1 MSAIPLL
8 DDKFDGTPATVS
20 PVSIRP
26 RGDRTRRVMMLQ
38 PASTGGN
45 FEYIAIPRQGML
57 FLSGALAQWDGP
69 YVYERDIW
77 FEDRLGRMDPDKDLD
92 GVDVLMIT
100 ALVNEAPRG
109 YQLAWEARQFHPNLV
124 ILGGGPQMSPLPEE
138 AIAQGG
144 FDVIVNREGE
154 DIIGQLCDILLT
166 WRDDRKYAYLQRVAG
181 ISYIQ
186 DGHLVATRRKG
197 LVRPDFVELPDFRS
211 IRGLSPANPMAG
223 CVLET
228 VRGCTENC
236 SYCQVI
242 QQFLGYRLIDRET
255 EYKRLAQLEDLAAD
269 GLIHTG
275 RNGKISVFISDD
287 LHTPPLRAVKFR
299 NERLERLRN
308 WRGRTDSMNMICQ
321 ARAEIGQDDEL
332 AGALLDANVK
342 MLYLGVESN
351 NAESLAAVRKRQE
364 PGQMERDLVRLNEEG
379 FSVVAMTIIGLPYD
393 TEESI
398 MTLADWV
405 TQHSRYQTAN
415 LLTPLPATSNWS
427 LKPLNADG
435 QPLQEG
441 EMRPYELYTGRQFV
455 HEDERW
461 NMAQSREL
469 FDRYSA
475 KLTSIDALYGRI
487 FRILGNYRLRQARSV
502 EDLSETAETMR
513 AWSHQ
518 VQQAGK
524 EFGENLHSRVT
535 ELAETF
541 RSVSQPL
548 SNARAE
554 FLDNLRTRINEASES
569 LQNYAERAD
578 TGSKDVAANVS
589 TRLNE
594 VTELLNTALDSAS
607 LRRNSKQVS
616 RYGQ

>member
-1 MSAIPLL
+1 MSTIQLL
-8 DDKFDGTPATVS
+8 GDKFDGTPATGS

-26 RGDRTRRVMMLQ
+26 KGDRTRRVMMVQ
-38 PASTGGN
+38 PASAGGN

-57 FLSGALAQWDGP
+57 YLSGALEQWDGP

-77 FEDRLGRMDPDKDLD
+77 FEDRLGRMDPDSDLD
-92 GVDVLMIT
+92 GIDILMVTSLI
-100 ALVNEAPRG
+100 NETPRG
-109 YQLAWEARQFHPNLV
+109 YALAREAREFHPNLI

-138 AIAQGG
+138 AIARGG

-166 WRDDRKYAYLQRVAG
+166 WRDDRKYTYLERVAG
-181 ISYIQ
+181 ISYLQ
-186 DGHLVATRRKG
+186 DGHLVQTRRKG
-197 LVRPDFVELPDFRS
+197 LVRPDFVELPDYRS
-211 IRGLSPANPMAG
+211 IRGLSPATPMAG
-223 CVLET
+223 AVIET

-242 QQFLGYRLIDRET
+242 QQFLGYRLIERET

-275 RNGKISVFISDD
+275 RNGKINVFISDD

-299 NERLERLRN
+299 NERLERLKG
-308 WRGRTDSMNMICQ
+308 WKSRTDSMGMICQ

-332 AGALLDANVK
+332 ADALLDANVK

-351 NAESLAAVRKRQE
+351 NAESLKAVNKRQE
-364 PGQMERDLVRLNEEG
+364 PGQMEKDLVRLNEKG

-405 TQHSRYQTAN
+405 KQYSRYQTAN
-415 LLTPLPATSNWS
+415 LLTPLPATSNWD
-427 LKPLNADG
+427 LKPLNANGDL
-435 QPLQEG
+435 LQEG
-441 EMRPYELYTGRQFV
+441 EMRPYELYTGRQLV

-461 NMAQSREL
+461 TMAQSRDL

-487 FRILGNYRLRQARSV
+487 FRILGNYRMRQARSV
-502 EDLSETAETMR
+502 QDLSETTETMR
-513 AWSHQ
+513 DWSQQ

-524 EFGENLHSRVT
+524 EFGENLHLRVT

-548 SNARAE
+548 SNARSE
-554 FLDNLRTRINEASES
+554 FVDNLRTRINEVSDS
-569 LQNYAERAD
+569 LRTYAELAD
-578 TGSKDVAANVS
+578 TGSKDVAASISV
-589 TRLNE
+589 RVNE
-594 VTELLNTALDSAS
+594 VTDMLNSVLDSTGQRQNSNRAS
-607 LRRNSKQVS
+607 
-616 RYGQ
+616 

>member
-1 MSAIPLL
+1 MSVIELL
-8 DDKFDGTPATVS
+8 DNKFDGTPATES
-20 PVSIRP
+20 PVSIQP
-26 RGDRTRRVMMLQ
+26 KGDRTRRVMMVQ
-38 PASTGGN
+38 PASAGGN

-57 FLSGALAQWDGP
+57 FLSGALAQWEGP

-77 FEDRLGRMDPDKDLD
+77 FEDRLGRMDPDKDLED
-92 GVDVLMIT
+92 VDILMIT
-100 ALVNEAPRG
+100 SLINETPRA
-109 YQLAWEARQFHPNLV
+109 YEIAREARQYHPELV

-138 AIAQGG
+138 AIGRGG

-166 WRDDRKYAYLQRVAG
+166 WRDDRKYPYLERVAG
-181 ISYIQ
+181 ISFMR
-186 DGHLVATRRKG
+186 DGQLVQTRRKG
-197 LVRPDFVELPDFRS
+197 LVAPDFVALPDFRS
-211 IRGLSPANPMAG
+211 IRGLTPANPMAG
-223 CVLET
+223 AVLET

-242 QQFLGYRLIDRET
+242 QQFLGYRLIDRDI
-255 EYKRLAQLEDLAAD
+255 EYKRLEQLEDLAAD

-275 RNGKISVFISDD
+275 RNGKFNVFISDD

-299 NERLERLRN
+299 NERLERLQG

-321 ARAEIGQDDEL
+321 ARAEIGQDEEL
-332 AGALLDANVK
+332 SDALLEANVK

-364 PGQMERDLVRLNEEG
+364 PGQMERDLVRLNEKG

-427 LKPLNADG
+427 LKPLNAQG
-435 QPLQEG
+435 ELLQDG
-441 EMRPYELYTGRQFV
+441 EMRPYDLYTGRQLV

-461 NMAQSREL
+461 TMAESRDL

-502 EDLSETAETMR
+502 QDLSETTETMR
-513 AWSHQ
+513 NWSYQ
-518 VQQAGK
+518 VEQAGK
-524 EFGENLHSRVT
+524 ELGENLNQRVT
-535 ELAETF
+535 ELAETL
-541 RSVSQPL
+541 RTVSQPL
-548 SNARAE
+548 SNMGSD
-554 FLDNLRTRINEASES
+554 FMDNLRIRINETSDA
-569 LQNYAERAD
+569 LRNYAERAD
-578 TGSKDVAANVS
+578 SGSKEVASNISVHV
-589 TRLNE
+589 NE
-594 VTELLNTALDSAS
+594 VTEMLNSVLDTAGQ
-607 LRRNSKQVS
+607 RRNP
-616 RYGQ
+616 REAN

>member
-1 MSAIPLL
+1 MSVIELL
-8 DDKFDGTPATVS
+8 DTKFDGTPATQS
-20 PVSIRP
+20 PVSIQP
-26 RGDRTRRVMMLQ
+26 QGDRTRRVMMVQ
-38 PASTGGN
+38 PASAGGN

-57 FLSGALAQWDGP
+57 FLSGALAQWEGP

-77 FEDRLGRMDPDKDLD
+77 FEDRLGHMDPNRDLEHI
-92 GVDVLMIT
+92 DVLMIT
-100 ALVNEAPRG
+100 SLINETPRA
-109 YQLAWEARQFHPNLV
+109 YEIARQAREFHPELV

-138 AIAQGG
+138 AIARGG
-144 FDVIVNREGE
+144 FDAIVNREGE

-166 WRDDRKYAYLQRVAG
+166 WRDDRKYQYLERVAG
-181 ISYIQ
+181 ISFMR
-186 DGHLVATRRKG
+186 DGHVIQTRRKG
-197 LVRPDFVELPDFRS
+197 LVAPDFVPLPDFRS
-211 IRGLSPANPMAG
+211 IRGLSPMNPMAG
-223 CVLET
+223 GVLET

-255 EYKRLAQLEDLAAD
+255 EFRRIEQLEELAAD

-275 RNGKISVFISDD
+275 RNGKFNVFISDD

-299 NERLERLRN
+299 NERLERLKG
-308 WRGRTDSMNMICQ
+308 WGGRTDSMNMICQ

-332 AGALLDANVK
+332 ADALLDANVK

-364 PGQMERDLVRLNEEG
+364 PGQMEKDLVHLNEKG

-427 LKPLNADG
+427 LKPLNANG
-435 QPLQEG
+435 EPLQEG

-455 HEDERW
+455 HEDDRW
-461 NMAQSREL
+461 TMAESREL
-469 FDRYSA
+469 FDNYSA

-502 EDLSETAETMR
+502 QDLSETTETMR
-513 AWSHQ
+513 SWSHQ
-518 VQQAGK
+518 VEQAGK
-524 EFGENLHSRVT
+524 ELGENLNQRVT
-535 ELAETF
+535 ELADTL

-548 SNARAE
+548 SNMGSD
-554 FLDNLRTRINEASES
+554 FMDNLRARINETSEA
-569 LQNYAERAD
+569 LRVYAERAD
-578 TGSKDVAANVS
+578 SGSKDVATGIS
-589 TRLNE
+589 TRVTE
-594 VTELLNTALDSAS
+594 VTEMLNGVLDSATH
-607 LRRNSKQVS
+607 RRNPNQA
-616 RYGQ
+616 R

>member
-1 MSAIPLL
+1 MSVIELL
-8 DDKFDGTPATVS
+8 DTKFDGTPAPQS

-26 RGDRTRRVMMLQ
+26 QGDRTRRVMMVQ

-57 FLSGALAQWDGP
+57 VLSGALAQWEGP

-92 GVDVLMIT
+92 SVHVLMIT
-100 ALVNEAPRG
+100 SLINETPRA
-109 YQLAWEARQFHPNLV
+109 YELARQAREFHPELV

-138 AIAQGG
+138 AIARGG
-144 FDVIVNREGE
+144 FDAIVNREGE
-154 DIIGQLCDILLT
+154 DIVGQLCDILLT
-166 WRDDRKYAYLQRVAG
+166 WRDDRKYQYLERVAG
-181 ISYIQ
+181 ISFLR
-186 DGHLVATRRKG
+186 DGHVTQTRRKG
-197 LVRPDFVELPDFRS
+197 LVAPDFVPLPDFRS
-211 IRGLSPANPMAG
+211 IRGLSPMNPMAG
-223 CVLET
+223 GVLET

-255 EYKRLAQLEDLAAD
+255 EFKRIEQLEGLAAD

-275 RNGKISVFISDD
+275 RNGKFNVFISDD

-299 NERLERLRN
+299 NERLERLKG
-308 WRGRTDSMNMICQ
+308 WAERTDSMNMICQ

-332 AGALLDANVK
+332 ADALLDANVK

-364 PGQMERDLVRLNEEG
+364 PGQMERDLVHLNEKG

-398 MTLADWV
+398 MNLADWV

-415 LLTPLPATSNWS
+415 LLTPLPATSNWD
-427 LKPLNADG
+427 LKPLNAEG
-435 QPLQEG
+435 GILQEG
-441 EMRPYELYTGRQFV
+441 EMRPYELYTGRQLV

-461 NMAQSREL
+461 TLAESRDL
-469 FDRYSA
+469 FNRYSA

-502 EDLSETAETMR
+502 GDLSEAAETMR
-513 AWSHQ
+513 TWSHQ
-518 VQQAGK
+518 VEQAGK
-524 EFGENLHSRVT
+524 ELGENLNQHVT
-535 ELAETF
+535 ELADTL

-548 SNARAE
+548 SNMGSD
-554 FLDNLRTRINEASES
+554 FMDNLRTTINETSEA
-569 LQNYAERAD
+569 LRVYAERAD
-578 TGSKDVAANVS
+578 SGSKDVATGIS
-589 TRLNE
+589 TRVSE
-594 VTELLNTALDSAS
+594 VTQMLNGVLD
-607 LRRNSKQVS
+607 RGGHRNTPNQA
-616 RYGQ
+616 R

>member
-1 MSAIPLL
+1 MSVIELL
-8 DDKFDGTPATVS
+8 DTKFDGTPATQS

-26 RGDRTRRVMMLQ
+26 HGDRTRRVMMVQ
-38 PASTGGN
+38 PASAGGN

-77 FEDRLGRMDPDKDLD
+77 FEDRLGRMDPDTDLD
-92 GVDVLMIT
+92 NIDILMLTSLI
-100 ALVNEAPRG
+100 NETPRA
-109 YQLAWEARQFHPNLV
+109 YELARQAREFHPELV

-138 AIAQGG
+138 AIARGG
-144 FDVIVNREGE
+144 FDAIVNREGE

-166 WRDDRKYAYLQRVAG
+166 WRDDRKYQYLERVAG
-181 ISYIQ
+181 ISFMR
-186 DGHLVATRRKG
+186 DGHVTQTRRKG
-197 LVRPDFVELPDFRS
+197 LVAPDFVPLPDFRS
-211 IRGLSPANPMAG
+211 IRGLSPINPMAG
-223 CVLET
+223 GVLET

-242 QQFLGYRLIDRET
+242 QQFLGYRLIDRDT
-255 EYKRLAQLEDLAAD
+255 EFRRLKQLEELAAD

-275 RNGKISVFISDD
+275 RNGKFNVFISDD

-299 NERLERLRN
+299 NERLERLKG
-308 WRGRTDSMNMICQ
+308 WASRTTSMNMICQ

-332 AGALLDANVK
+332 ADALLDANVK

-364 PGQMERDLVRLNEEG
+364 PGQMQKDLVHLNETG

-415 LLTPLPATSNWS
+415 LLTPLPATSNWD
-427 LKPLNADG
+427 LKPLNAEG
-435 QPLQEG
+435 GPLQEG
-441 EMRPYELYTGRQFV
+441 EMRPYELYTGRQLV
-455 HEDERW
+455 HEDDRW
-461 NMAQSREL
+461 SMAESREL
-469 FDRYSA
+469 FDNYTA

-487 FRILGNYRLRQARSV
+487 FRILGNYRLRQARGV
-502 EDLSETAETMR
+502 QDLSEATETMR
-513 AWSHQ
+513 NWSHQ
-518 VQQAGK
+518 VEQAGK
-524 EFGENLHSRVT
+524 ELGENLNLRVT
-535 ELAETF
+535 ELSDTL

-548 SNARAE
+548 SNMGSD
-554 FLDNLRTRINEASES
+554 FMDNLRTRINETSEA
-569 LQNYAERAD
+569 LRVYAERAD
-578 TGSKDVAANVS
+578 SGSKDVATGISNRVG
-589 TRLNE
+589 E
-594 VTELLNTALDSAS
+594 VTEMLNGVLDSATR
-607 LRRNSKQVS
+607 RRNPNQA
-616 RYGQ
+616 R